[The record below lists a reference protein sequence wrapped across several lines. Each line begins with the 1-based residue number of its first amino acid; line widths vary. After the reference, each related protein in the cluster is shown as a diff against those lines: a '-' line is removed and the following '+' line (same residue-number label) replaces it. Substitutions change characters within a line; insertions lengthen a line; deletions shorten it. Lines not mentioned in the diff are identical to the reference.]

1 MNTQDRILKAAL
13 QLFNEQGTG
22 AVSTNHIAAAIGISP
37 GNLYY
42 HFRNKEDIIRALFER
57 LFSQWNETY
66 QLPSNRVP
74 ALTDFERLIASNYQ
88 LIWDYRFAYREMAA
102 LLKNDL
108 YLQTKYQDL
117 RKRGYAGFS
126 ELIEAFASSGVLTLP
141 ASREELLALTQLCW
155 LVSEQ
160 WPVDLELR
168 GREFDAAGIE
178 EGIDMMRYIFRPYL
192 ISEGETVNRWT
203 KRIDD

>member
-22 AVSTNHIAAAIGISP
+22 AVSTNHISAAIGISP

-88 LIWDYRFAYREMAA
+88 LIWDYRFAYRELAT
-102 LLKNDL
+102 LLNNDI

-117 RKRGYAGFS
+117 RKRGYAGFN

>member
-88 LIWDYRFAYREMAA
+88 LIWDYRFAYREMAT
-102 LLKNDL
+102 LLNNDI

-117 RKRGYAGFS
+117 RKRGYAGFN
-126 ELIEAFASSGVLTLP
+126 ELLEAFASSGVLTLP

-192 ISEGETVNRWT
+192 ISEGETGNRWT

>member
-117 RKRGYAGFS
+117 RKRGYAGFN

>member
-88 LIWDYRFAYREMAA
+88 LIWDYRFAYREMAT
-102 LLKNDL
+102 LLNNDI

-117 RKRGYAGFS
+117 RKRGYAGFN